1 MNRDRIN
8 GLGIALYLHLRGDS
22 REDIDRTI
30 EQVSEG
36 FVFMGS
42 QTNFLSGA
50 KQARALIEELE
61 TLRAAAIEHAKE
73 AEKEAEKAEQVLESV
88 SDDRQLPLPIES
100 QVSDSD
106 ETTEEDVP
114 DSGEGESENEES

>member
-30 EQVSEG
+30 EQVSDG
-36 FVFMGS
+36 FVFSGS
-42 QTNFLSGA
+42 QTNFLAGA
-50 KQARALIEELE
+50 KQAQALIDELE
-61 TLRAAAIEHAKE
+61 TLRAAAIEHARE
-73 AEKEAEKAEQVLESV
+73 AEKEADKAEQVVESV

-100 QVSDSD
+100 EESD
-106 ETTEEDVP
+106 DVP
-114 DSGEGESENEES
+114 DSGENESETESESESD

>member
-22 REDIDRTI
+22 PEDMDRTI

-73 AEKEAEKAEQVLESV
+73 AEKEAEKAEQVVESV
-88 SDDRQLPLPIES
+88 SDERQLPLPIES
-100 QVSDSD
+100 EESD
-106 ETTEEDVP
+106 DVP
-114 DSGEGESENEES
+114 DSGENETESESESESESD

>member
-1 MNRDRIN
+1 MHNERLY
-8 GLGIALYLHLRGDS
+8 GLGMAMHLHLRGESEETIQKAVKKASSGYVFSSSIRAFQSGVDEALS
-22 REDIDRTI
+22 VLREL
-30 EQVSEG
+30 G
-36 FVFMGS
+36 
-42 QTNFLSGA
+42 
-50 KQARALIEELE
+50 
-61 TLRAAAIEHAKE
+61 TLRAAAVEHAKE
-73 AEKEAEKAEQVLESV
+73 AEKEAEKAEQVVESV

>member
-8 GLGIALYLHLRGDS
+8 GLGIALYMHLRGDS

-73 AEKEAEKAEQVLESV
+73 AEKEAEKAEQVVESV

-100 QVSDSD
+100 HESDSD
-106 ETTEEDVP
+106 ETSDDVP